1 LPPDLPTL
9 EFPTPEDWEQWL
21 RENHASS
28 PGVLLKIAK
37 KRTGVVTV
45 VYPHVLEIA
54 LCYGWIDSQRLPLDE
69 TYFLQRYTP
78 RSKRSKWSQVNRDKA
93 IDLIAQ
99 GRMRPAGLAE
109 VERAKADGRWQAA
122 YAPQRTATVPAD
134 LQAALDGNP
143 KAKAFFTTLSGINR
157 YAILFRV
164 HDAKRPETRARR
176 IEQFVA
182 MLADGK
188 THHSH

>member
-9 EFPTPEDWEQWL
+9 EFPTAQDWEQWL
-21 RENHASS
+21 AENHASS

-37 KRTGVVTV
+37 KGTGVVTV
-45 VYPHVLEIA
+45 AYPHVLELA

-78 RSKRSKWSQVNRDKA
+78 RGKRSKWSLLNRDKA

-109 VERAKADGRWQAA
+109 VERAKADGRWDAA
-122 YAPQRTATVPAD
+122 YAPQRSATVPED

-143 KAKAFFTTLSGINR
+143 KAKTFFATLSAVNR
-157 YAILFRV
+157 YAILFRI

-176 IEQFVA
+176 IEQFVS
-182 MLADGK
+182 MLAEGK
-188 THHSH
+188 TLH